1 MRRVLFALAA
11 GLLLFCCGCQNNTD
25 DKTAKPIAD
34 AFSATVAISQGAFSY
49 TAEISKRADGTF
61 VTTLKEP
68 AALNGLTITQTA
80 DNCSFAFAGLN
91 LQTPPS
97 LLPDAAFSSCMQKAF
112 ETLLDST
119 RFVAAQHGTDMVY
132 SGRTENGNNF
142 TFTAEKDTGVP
153 RTLEFPERQLTIT
166 FSDYKATS

>member
-1 MRRVLFALAA
+1 M
-11 GLLLFCCGCQNNTD
+11 
-25 DKTAKPIAD
+25 
-34 AFSATVAISQGAFSY
+34 
-49 TAEISKRADGTF
+49 
-61 VTTLKEP
+61 
-68 AALNGLTITQTA
+68 LTITQPA
-80 DNCSFAFAGLN
+80 DNCSFAFAGLK

-112 ETLLDST
+112 ETLLDSA

-153 RTLEFPERQLTIT
+153 LTLEFPERQLTVT

>member
-25 DKTAKPIAD
+25 DKTATPIAD

-97 LLPDAAFSSCMQKAF
+97 LLPDAAFQAVCKRRSRPYSTARG
-112 ETLLDST
+112 LLPPNT
-119 RFVAAQHGTDMVY
+119 APTW
-132 SGRTENGNNF
+132 
-142 TFTAEKDTGVP
+142 FTAGGRKTAIILP
-153 RTLEFPERQLTIT
+153 LLRKKTPACRAHWNFPND
-166 FSDYKATS
+166 S